1 MNTNDITSI
10 DDIDAMLD
18 KEYKIDNI
26 QEDNNSDDVNE
37 NTDGETE
44 SEDNNDAELNDETQ
58 GEGSED
64 ENKETDETDEPQVDE
79 NEKVEKPSKEDKK
92 EYAFQTLRKER
103 DNLKREKAELEGYS
117 EFVKNLAHSYGYTDV
132 DKFQKDLKAA
142 QLAKEAKSKGV
153 DVDSY
158 RKIAEQEERIAQ
170 LERERDDEI
179 LQRKAQRFKNAL
191 DLAVK
196 DYNLTEDEIFEKLEN
211 AGVEFDTIINIPNP
225 RVVIDGVLIDTIKDN
240 AKQSQIENMER
251 TKKFSESKNENGGTG
266 KSTITIDSIL
276 KEEMKKLKADN
287 FL

>member
-1 MNTNDITSI
+1 MNTDDITSI

-18 KEYKIDNI
+18 KEYKIDDI

-37 NTDGETE
+37 NTDGGTE
-44 SEDNNDAELNDETQ
+44 SEDNNDTEPNDETQ

-64 ENKETDETDEPQVDE
+64 ENKETDETDEPQEDE
-79 NEKVEKPSKEDKK
+79 NKKVEKPSKEDKK

-103 DNLKREKAELEGYS
+103 DTLKREKAELEGYS

-142 QLAKEAKSKGV
+142 QLAREAKSKGV

-225 RVVIDGVLIDTIKDN
+225 RIVIDGVLIDTIKDN

-251 TKKFSESKNENGGTG
+251 TKKFSESKNENGGTS